1 MRTTL
6 IAIFAL
12 GLIIGVLF
20 VTMNQFEE
28 KAPDFGPR
36 GDLVLVIHDVVS
48 PGAPAADQLV
58 SAHSIVQLLGHF
70 PVSTRLVSTGDY
82 EKGML
87 SEAAYGIYVGTK
99 TDQPLPTYLL
109 DDIFQSTRPFLWIG
123 ANLER
128 LQARHNLDNFGI
140 RAVEGGDAFA
150 TNVVYYKNQPLAKID
165 LRTFK
170 VDVTRSQAAQ
180 VLAEAKYVSD
190 PPKPAQAGLDIEPG
204 TPARLPSMVADEV
217 LPVGLP
223 PLPSVDVPPM
233 PAPRTAGETA
243 MDIESKTIAGVSPPA
258 VSAVTGD
265 GLPVPPS
272 ATPPAVSL
280 PWIVR
285 AQNFWFVASDPIA
298 YHIEGGAYLAFA
310 DVLYDFFGEKSG
322 EEHFA
327 FVRIEDVHPK
337 RELDT
342 LRKAADLLAER
353 DVPFAFTLVPV
364 YKNGENG
371 EPIYLSEAPE
381 FLKTVRYL
389 ISKGGVPILHGFTHQ
404 HTAES
409 AVDFEFWEGETGGH
423 PIAQDKTFASQR
435 IEQALNECFVNEI
448 YPLAWTTPHY
458 AAGHADYDA
467 FADYF
472 TTVVERRMPVE
483 AYGSDQ
489 FFPYLIQSDMHK
501 QIIIPESLGYVNPGV
516 GRDAAALLRDADA
529 MKVVRDG
536 WASFFFHT
544 FLDLNLLTQI
554 VDGLKERD
562 FRFVSL
568 TEFNNKVTTRDR
580 VVVSGV
586 SEVQLTLDSQYRNE
600 RTYNDRGELLDENF
614 SFGTVKGNV
623 TSLVTL
629 RPDEFQVIQGV
640 YRRPP
645 VTVTTLNL
653 FRPTISGIS
662 NPVAIVLLFIGMITL
677 VLFLGIWIFLVTRR
691 TVAGAK
697 RMAAVRRHTEEF

>member
-28 KAPDFGPR
+28 KTPDFGPG

-48 PGAPAADQLV
+48 PGESAADQLV

-70 PVSTRLVSTGDY
+70 RVGARLVSTGDY

-109 DDIFQSTRPFLWIG
+109 DDIFHSTRPFLWIG

-128 LQARHNLDNFGI
+128 LQARHNLDNLGLKS
-140 RAVEGGDAFA
+140 AGGDDAFA
-150 TNVVYYKNQPLAKID
+150 TNVVIYRNQPLAKID

-170 VDVTRSQAAQ
+170 VEITRAQAAQ

-204 TPARLPSMVADEV
+204 TPARLPSMLADEI
-217 LPVGLP
+217 LPAGLP
-223 PLPSVDVPPM
+223 PLPAVDVPPL
-233 PAPRTAGETA
+233 PTPRSTGEA
-243 MDIESKTIAGVSPPA
+243 ASDVESKTIPGTSPQA
-258 VSAVTGD
+258 MSVVTGESAS
-265 GLPVPPS
+265 VPPPS
-272 ATPPAVSL
+272 PPPAVSL

-285 AQNFWFVASDPIA
+285 SQNFWYVASDPIA

-310 DVLYDFFGEKSG
+310 DVLFDFFGEKG
-322 EEHFA
+322 GDEHFA

-337 RELDT
+337 REQDT

-353 DVPFAFTLVPV
+353 KVPFAFTLVPV
-364 YKNGENG
+364 YRNGETG

-404 HTAES
+404 HTAET

-423 PIAQDKTFASQR
+423 PIAQDKTYASQR

-458 AAGHADYDA
+458 AAGQADYDA

-483 AYGSDQ
+483 SYGSDQ
-489 FFPYLIQSDMHK
+489 FFPYLILSDMHR
-501 QIIIPESLGYVNPGV
+501 QIIIPESLGYVNPAV

-544 FLDLNLLTQI
+544 FLDLDLLAQI

-586 SEVQLTLDSQYRNE
+586 GEVQLTLDSQYRNE
-600 RTYNDRGELLDENF
+600 RTYNARGELLDENF

-629 RPDEFQVIQGV
+629 RPEEFQVIQGV

-645 VTVTTLNL
+645 VTATTLNL